1 MNARRCSQVLRALV
15 LVATAVAL
23 CAHALPSWAV
33 EGKKT
38 DRGETQK
45 PKALHFQN
53 IIDKFNPPFQ
63 IDGFS
68 FMPGVGMIDFNNDGL
83 IDIFFVNGTG
93 HSAAL
98 YRNNGNGT
106 FTDVAA
112 QAGLAVPFTQ
122 GIPSGL
128 AVGDINNDGCDDI
141 YVAVG
146 SSIVPGTVVDDGP
159 DRLYLNN
166 CNGTFTDITTKAGIH
181 EDGNNTSVAFA
192 DVDGDGFLD
201 LIVGRWV
208 GFGINDPSLGRNQV
222 PGRASRL
229 YHNNGNNTFTDITET
244 AHFGNDDFN
253 TWSIAAYD
261 YDNDGHVDVFL
272 GYERGPIDVF
282 HNNGDGTFTKV
293 TDFAGDLKAFGAWMG
308 IGVGDFDGDGCID
321 LHASNISDLRIT
333 RDPSLPPLVVPPP
346 STWDN
351 PRPTLF
357 HSNCDNTWTDV
368 GLTSTNSS
376 TLKFSWG
383 TTFAD
388 FNNDGLQDVYLA
400 ENMAP
405 VGVIG
410 KEPQGAGPG
419 ALLLNNGNGTFTE
432 DVFAAGV
439 ANTGPDG
446 NYLDARG
453 MAVADLNNDGQ
464 LDFIVVNV
472 PQFVE
477 PFPFG
482 KTPIAGKSIPKV
494 FLSQGTNNNW
504 IELNLIGT
512 GKSNRNAIGAV
523 VTLTTHSGRQ
533 MRTVAGGTS
542 AYSAPSRIVH
552 FGLGRDR
559 EAKISVKWPDG
570 KVQIF
575 RDVPINRV
583 LTVTQGRRRLAASGS
598 KDDGDEGED

>member
-1 MNARRCSQVLRALV
+1 MKARLYTQVLSSTLLIA
-15 LVATAVAL
+15 AML
-23 CAHALPSWAV
+23 CLQTLPAGAI
-33 EGKKT
+33 EGKKNE
-38 DRGETQK
+38 RNKHQK
-45 PKALHFQN
+45 PTAPHFQN
-53 IIDKFNPPFQ
+53 IINKFNPPFQ

-68 FMPGVGMIDFNNDGL
+68 FMPGVAIIDYNNDGRP
-83 IDIFFVNGTG
+83 DIFFVNGHG
-93 HSAAL
+93 HSATL
-98 YRNNGNGT
+98 YRNNGDGT

-112 QAGLAVPFTQ
+112 QAGLAAPFTQ
-122 GIPSGL
+122 GIPSGI

-166 CNGTFTDITTKAGIH
+166 CDGTFTDIATQAGIH

-229 YHNNGNNTFTDITET
+229 YHNNGNNTFTDITEK
-244 AHFGNDDFN
+244 AHFGNNDFN

-261 YDNDGHVDVFL
+261 YDNDGHIDIFL

-308 IGVGDFDGDGCID
+308 LAVGDVDGDGCVDI
-321 LHASNISDLRIT
+321 HASNISDLRIT

-357 HSNCDNTWTDV
+357 KGNCDGTWTDV
-368 GLTSTNSS
+368 GPMATNSA

-383 TTFAD
+383 TAFAD
-388 FNNDGLQDVYLA
+388 FNNDGLLDIFLA

-410 KEPQGAGPG
+410 KEREGAGPG
-419 ALLLNNGNGTFTE
+419 AFFLNNGDGTFTD

-453 MAVADLNNDGQ
+453 MAVVDLNNDGQ

-482 KTPIAGKSIPKV
+482 KTPIAGKSVPKV
-494 FLSQGTNNNW
+494 FLNEGTDNNW
-504 IELNLIGT
+504 LELNLVGT
-512 GKSNRNAIGAV
+512 GRSNRNAIGAV
-523 VTLTTHSGRQ
+523 VTLTSESGKQQRSI
-533 MRTVAGGTS
+533 AGGTS
-542 AYSAPSRIVH
+542 VYSAPSRVVH
-552 FGLGRDR
+552 FGLGTDR
-559 EAKISVKWPDG
+559 RAEISIKWPDG
-570 KVQIF
+570 SVQSF
-575 RDVPINRV
+575 RDVPINKV
-583 LTVTQGRRRLAASGS
+583 LTAVEGRHRLSGRNEGR
-598 KDDGDEGED
+598 KDRDDDDD

>member
-1 MNARRCSQVLRALV
+1 MKARPFSQVLRATL
-15 LVATAVAL
+15 LVAAVAML
-23 CAHALPSWAV
+23 CAQASAV
-33 EGKKT
+33 DGKKNERT
-38 DRGETQK
+38 K
-45 PKALHFQN
+45 PRKPATPHFQN
-53 IIDKFNPPFQ
+53 IINRFNPPFQ

-68 FMPGVGMIDFNNDGL
+68 FMPGVAIIDYNNDGL
-83 IDIFFVNGTG
+83 PDLFFVNGAG

-112 QAGLAVPFTQ
+112 QAGLAAPFTH
-122 GIPSGL
+122 GIPSGT

-166 CNGTFTDITTKAGIH
+166 CNGTFTEIAAQAGIR

-229 YHNNGNNTFTDITET
+229 YHNNGNNTFTDITEQ

-261 YDNDGHVDVFL
+261 YDNDGHIDVFL

-308 IGVGDFDGDGCID
+308 LAVGDVDGDGCVDI
-321 LHASNISDLRIT
+321 HASNISDLRIT

-357 HSNCDNTWTDV
+357 KGDCGHTWTDV
-368 GLTSTNSS
+368 GPMATNSA

-383 TTFAD
+383 TAFAD
-388 FNNDGLQDVYLA
+388 FNNDGLLDIFLA

-410 KEPQGAGPG
+410 REREGAGPG
-419 ALLLNNGNGTFTE
+419 AFFLNNGNGTFTD

-439 ANTGPDG
+439 ANFGPDG

-453 MAVADLNNDGQ
+453 MAVVDLNNDGQ
-464 LDFIVVNV
+464 LDLIVVNV
-472 PQFVE
+472 PQFIE

-494 FLSQGTNNNW
+494 FLNQGTNNNW

-523 VTLTTHSGRQ
+523 VTLTTESGEQQRS
-533 MRTVAGGTS
+533 VAGGTS
-542 AYSAPSRIVH
+542 VYSAPSRVVH
-552 FGLGRDR
+552 FGLGTDR
-559 EAKISVKWPDG
+559 HAKLSIRWPDG
-570 KVQIF
+570 HVQIF
-575 RDVPINRV
+575 HDVPVNRV
-583 LTVTQGRRRLAASGS
+583 LTAIEGRHRLAGRENGNRDRN
-598 KDDGDEGED
+598 DDDD

>member
-1 MNARRCSQVLRALV
+1 MNARSFSRVLRAV
-15 LVATAVAL
+15 LLLSTAGVLCVQSLSGWAL
-23 CAHALPSWAV
+23 
-33 EGKKT
+33 EDGKNNRDKH
-38 DRGETQK
+38 QK

-68 FMPGVGMIDFNNDGL
+68 FMPGVGIIDFNNDGRP
-83 IDIFFVNGTG
+83 DIFFVNGTG

-112 QAGLAVPFTQ
+112 RAGLGAPFTQ
-122 GIPSGL
+122 GIPSGV

-166 CNGTFTDITTKAGIH
+166 CDGTFTEIAAQAGIH

-192 DVDGDGFLD
+192 DVDGDGLLD

-229 YHNNGNNTFTDITET
+229 YHNNGNNTFTDITEQ
-244 AHFGNDDFN
+244 AHFGNNDFN

-261 YDNDGHVDVFL
+261 YDKDGRIDIFL

-293 TDFAGDLKAFGAWMG
+293 TDLSGDLKAFGAWMG
-308 IGVGDFDGDGCID
+308 LAVGDVDGDGCVDI
-321 LHASNISDLRIT
+321 HASNISDLRIT
-333 RDPSLPPLVVPPP
+333 RDSSLPPLVVPPP
-346 STWDN
+346 DTWDN

-357 HSNCDNTWTDV
+357 RGNCDGTWTDV
-368 GLTSTNSS
+368 GLTATNSS

-388 FNNDGLQDVYLA
+388 FNNDGLLDIYLA

-410 KEPQGAGPG
+410 KEREGAGPG
-419 ALLLNNGNGTFTE
+419 AFFLNNGNGTFTE
-432 DVFAAGV
+432 SVFDVGV
-439 ANTGPDG
+439 ANTGQDG

-453 MAVADLNNDGQ
+453 MAVVDLNNDGH

-482 KTPIAGKSIPKV
+482 KTPIAGKSVPKV
-494 FLSQGTNNNW
+494 FLSQGTNSNW
-504 IELNLIGT
+504 LELNLVGR

-523 VTLTTHSGRQ
+523 VTLISASGRQ
-533 MRTVAGGTS
+533 ERSIAGGTS
-542 AYSAPSRIVH
+542 AYSAPSRVIH
-552 FGLGRDR
+552 FGLGTDR
-559 EAKISVKWPDG
+559 HAAISIKWPDG
-570 KVQIF
+570 KVERF
-575 RDVPINRV
+575 SDVPINKV
-583 LTVTQGRRRLAASGS
+583 LTVTEGRRRLAGHG
-598 KDDGDEGED
+598 DGDGDRDDD